1 LAQQMKRP
9 DVHVVGAGLA
19 GLAAA
24 LALSEAGARVRV
36 HEAAPFAG
44 GRCRSFDDPVLER
57 RIDNG
62 GHVVMSSNTATFAY
76 LGAIGAAGRLDGI
89 VPARFPFFDIAT
101 GESWTIR
108 PNAGPIPWWIMAA
121 GRRVPGTRLADYAE
135 ALQLYF
141 APAEARV
148 ADRLDPNGP
157 LFEALWAPLAVAV
170 LNTDPREGAARPLA
184 AMLANSF
191 GKGEAACRPYLAANG
206 LSEAFVDPAIETL
219 ARRGVAI
226 ETGRALSGI
235 AIERGQAAA
244 LHFADERLALGGA
257 CVVLALPPYSVARL
271 LPGIVV
277 PTEMSPIVNA
287 HYRLDAAVELPGG
300 TRLLGVVGGTAQ
312 GMIATGDVLSVTV
325 SAADA
330 LVERPSEAVAALLWR
345 DCAAALGRPALPV
358 PPCRVVKEKRATLR
372 LTPTQEAQRP
382 GVATA
387 TQNVFLAGD
396 WTQTGLP
403 PTIES
408 AIRSGSIAAH
418 SVLQGHSVRP
428 RAPSPLE

>member
-1 LAQQMKRP
+1 MSGT
-9 DVHVVGAGLA
+9 DVHIVGAGLA

-24 LALSEAGARVRV
+24 LALSEAGARVRI

-44 GRCRSFDDPVLER
+44 GRCRSFDDPILER

-76 LGAIGAAGRLDGI
+76 LAAIGASDRLDGI
-89 VPARFPFFDIAT
+89 VPARFPFFDLAT
-101 GESWTIR
+101 SESWTIR

-121 GRRVPGTRLADYAE
+121 GRRVPGTRPADYAE

-141 APAEARV
+141 APSHARV
-148 ADRLDPNGP
+148 ADRLDRNGP
-157 LFEALWAPLAVAV
+157 LFEALWAPLAIAV
-170 LNTDPREGAARPLA
+170 LNTDPSEGAARPLA
-184 AMLANSF
+184 TMLANSF

-206 LSEAFVDPAIETL
+206 LSDAFVDPAIETL
-219 ARRGVAI
+219 ARRGIAV

-235 AIERGQAAA
+235 TIERGQAIA
-244 LHFADERLALGGA
+244 LEFAEESLKLRGG
-257 CVVLALPPYSVARL
+257 CVVLALPPYAVARL
-271 LPGIVV
+271 LPGIVL

-287 HYRLDAAVELPGG
+287 HYRLDAAIELPGG
-300 TRLLGVVGGTAQ
+300 TRLLGLVGGTAQ
-312 GMIATGDVLSVTV
+312 WLIATGDVLSVTV
-325 SAADA
+325 SAADKI
-330 LVERPSEAVAALLWR
+330 VERPSEALAALLWR
-345 DCAAALGRPALPV
+345 DCAAALGQPALPV
-358 PPCRVVKEKRATLR
+358 PPSRVVKEKRATLR
-372 LTPTQEAQRP
+372 LTPAQELLRP

-387 TQNVFLAGD
+387 TQNIYLAGD

-418 SVLQGHSVRP
+418 SVLQGHSDRP
-428 RAPSPLE
+428 RVPSPLE